1 MKISIKILACIS
13 FFISIFISII
23 VKYLFSDLEPN
34 KAIAYPMYGL
44 IAISLSILIFNILL
58 DTKKLLSCIILA
70 ILNLLFFI
78 LPGSIFYFYV
88 IHYSD
93 LTITPFG
100 NINNISYIH
109 YIINFFQSFNWL
121 GIPFFLNIITMLLAA
136 LDYSKHKNIVSKN
149 I

>member
-1 MKISIKILACIS
+1 MKKTIFFLSFIS
-13 FFISIFISII
+13 FFISLFISII
-23 VKYLFSDLEPN
+23 LKYLFSYLEPN
-34 KAIAYPMYGL
+34 KAMAYSMYSL
-44 IAISLSILIFNILL
+44 ISISLVILIFNILI

-70 ILNLLFFI
+70 FLNLLFFL

-109 YIINFFQSFNWL
+109 YIINFFQGFNWIA
-121 GIPFFLNIITMLLAA
+121 IPLFINIITMLLAI
-136 LDYSKHKNIVSKN
+136 LDYSNHKYIISKN

>member
-1 MKISIKILACIS
+1 MKKTIKILAYIN

-23 VKYLFSDLEPN
+23 LKYFFSYLEPN
-34 KAIAYPMYGL
+34 KAMTYSMYSL
-44 IAISLSILIFNILL
+44 IAISLVILIFDILI
-58 DTKKLLSCIILA
+58 DTKKILNCIILA
-70 ILNLLFFI
+70 ILNLLFFL

-100 NINNISYIH
+100 NVNNISYIN
-109 YIINFFQSFNWL
+109 YIVNFFQAFNWIA
-121 GIPFFLNIITMLLAA
+121 IPLFINIITILLAI
-136 LDYSKHKNIVSKN
+136 LDYSNHKNIISKN